1 MKRET
6 YTERYVSWR
15 RRVIGCRIFIGRF
28 PQKSPMISG
37 SFVKNDLQLKASY
50 ASSPLCIMVLSYLS
64 QKDIYLSVLNTRQ
77 TDVLLERETNIKSKR
92 AL

>member
-37 SFVKNDLQLKASY
+37 SFVKNDLQLKAFYGVATIS
-50 ASSPLCIMVLSYLS
+50 
-64 QKDIYLSVLNTRQ
+64 R
-77 TDVLLERETNIKSKR
+77 LLKIIGLFCKR